1 MATSLARIFLVFG
14 AAAVLAGCSEN
25 LNSIYR
31 TVELEKGKGPSII
44 VGAKQRV
51 VTNIDIVNAS
61 VPGQVLPK
69 RIVCAEPSPDVA
81 QSVSQAVQAG
91 FKAASKSG
99 DKVSGNFGF
108 SLATSVVQLGERLA
122 VIQLL
127 RDELYRACE
136 AYANGAINATGYTI
150 KMSRLSKQ
158 IVTMLSSEMAA
169 GAFGRALAATS
180 GRAGTGGRA
189 EITEAREKLDDAVA
203 EYRNAADALAEAED
217 DAARKTAKKRY
228 DDAKEALETAA
239 IRLVESEAQAAG
251 GTFASQTAGS
261 GGSLSIGQISGDRPT
276 GVADDLV
283 RIHRQ
288 FIEDDD
294 TVSTLLDACITA
306 ADYARFS
313 ITAAN
318 DTHIKNLFSLLN
330 GANSAYHT
338 SRASA
343 LTAVKESA
351 RKKHAKDAAAQ
362 LEKIQSIRREIVSA
376 MISMDS
382 LPFQAFCI
390 DEFLPSLKDEVA
402 KIFERQNQL
411 RKLEVMAGRLGSIE
425 KILEICTKAENK
437 DLPLCKSAL
446 KLTMGGN

>member
-1 MATSLARIFLVFG
+1 MGTTFGRATFALC
-14 AAAVLAGCSEN
+14 AVALLAGCSEN
-25 LNSIYR
+25 LQSIYR

-69 RIVCAEPSPDVA
+69 RIVCAEPSPDVG

-91 FKAASKSG
+91 FEAASKSG

-108 SLATSVVQLGERLA
+108 SLASSVVQLGERLA

-189 EITEAREKLDDAVA
+189 EIAEAREKLDNAVA
-203 EYRNAADALAEAED
+203 EYRNAADALSVAEEAD
-217 DAARKTAKKRY
+217 RKAAKERY
-228 DDAKEALETAA
+228 DAAKEALETTA
-239 IRLVESEAQAAG
+239 IWLVESEAQAAG
-251 GTFASQTAGS
+251 GTFVSQTAGT
-261 GGSLSIGQISGDRPT
+261 GGSQSIGQISGARPT
-276 GVADDLV
+276 GVASELA

-313 ITAAN
+313 ITTAN

-330 GANSAYHT
+330 GANSAFHK

-351 RKKHAKDAAAQ
+351 RKKNAKDAAAQ

-390 DEFLPSLKDEVA
+390 DEFLPSLKDEMA

-411 RKLEVMAGRLGSIE
+411 RKLEVMAGRLVSIE
-425 KILEICTKAENK
+425 KILEICTKEENK

-446 KLTMGGN
+446 KLAMGGN